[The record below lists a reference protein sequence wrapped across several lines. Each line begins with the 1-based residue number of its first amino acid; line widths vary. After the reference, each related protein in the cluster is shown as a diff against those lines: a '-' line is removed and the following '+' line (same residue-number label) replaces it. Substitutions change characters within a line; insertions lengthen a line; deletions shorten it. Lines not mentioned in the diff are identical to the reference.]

1 MRASYYSVMI
11 ENWIFRESYFHFE
24 SNLIIY
30 RQVKL
35 HNIGARLVGVD
46 QFGNKYY
53 EKLEGVMY
61 G

>member
-1 MRASYYSVMI
+1 MV
-11 ENWIFRESYFHFE
+11 ENWIFSESYFHFE
-24 SNLIIY
+24 SNVIIY